1 MSTQLDIRKETTQDR
16 ILTIFQGFPGKAL
29 MGETVVIEFEERFG
43 RNGTSDTVRTGISA
57 LTRKGYLLE
66 VGVVTSPTTNEPVK
80 TWILNQG
87 YIVPLPEV
95 TNTPRQQA
103 KQALTQVP
111 AVKAL
116 LTKLDVYFGN
126 LPDDKKQ
133 EVLHYEINQLLG
145 KL

>member
-16 ILTIFQGFPGKAL
+16 ILLIFQGFPGKAL

-66 VGVVTSPTTNEPVK
+66 AGEVTSPTTKEPVK
-80 TWILNQG
+80 TWVLNQG
-87 YIVPLPEV
+87 PITPLPEV

-111 AVKAL
+111 AVKTL
-116 LTKLDVYFGN
+116 LTKLDIYFGN
-126 LPDDKKQ
+126 LPDELKQ
-133 EVLHYEINQLLG
+133 EVLHYEVNQLLE